1 MNNAVSSAI
10 FPLEVVLVTGAGR
23 GIGKEL
29 ALQFAE
35 LDAKLALWD
44 INKVP
49 SLFCSGEYS
58 KAYCRSPS
66 RTSFF
71 TVTYGIGG
79 RIRQNKG

>member
-10 FPLEVVLVTGAGR
+10 FPLQVVLVTGAGR

-49 SLFCSGEYS
+49 SLFYSGGHS
-58 KAYCRSPS
+58 KTNCHPLFKTNLLYCH
-66 RTSFF
+66 
-71 TVTYGIGG
+71 V
-79 RIRQNKG
+79 